1 MIVGCL
7 AVLGIA
13 FMMFLAVL
21 AFVEREI
28 AVGVIMAALSFLSI
42 RKFIRYCKGERK
54 KLKLVKNVDYAG
66 MSVHD
71 MSGVTFE
78 RYCGALLMNNG
89 YRNVLQT
96 QASNDY
102 GADLI
107 AVNENGEKCVF
118 QCKRYSGTVDNS
130 AVQEVVA
137 SKRHYGAT
145 VAGIMTNSVLTANA
159 RELAQDNGVIVYE
172 NIR

>member
-1 MIVGCL
+1 M
-7 AVLGIA
+7 
-13 FMMFLAVL
+13 
-21 AFVEREI
+21 
-28 AVGVIMAALSFLSI
+28 
-42 RKFIRYCKGERK
+42 
-54 KLKLVKNVDYAG
+54 NPNN
-66 MSVHD
+66 
-71 MSGVTFE
+71 MSGEAFE
-78 RYCGALLMNNG
+78 RYCGTLLMNNG

-118 QCKRYSGTVDNS
+118 QCKRYSGTVGNS
-130 AVQEVVA
+130 AIQEVVA

-159 RELAQDNGVIVYE
+159 RKLAQENGVIVYE

>member
-1 MIVGCL
+1 MFGLL
-7 AVLGIA
+7 AIL
-13 FMMFLAVL
+13 
-21 AFVEREI
+21 I
-28 AVGVIMAALSFLSI
+28 AVSMLFFSIVEFAHKEFVAGLVFALLSFI
-42 RKFIRYCKGERK
+42 FARKFVRYCKGERK

-78 RYCGALLMNNG
+78 RYCGTLLMNNG

-96 QASNDY
+96 QASNGY

-118 QCKRYSGTVDNS
+118 QGKRYSGTVDNS

-159 RELAQDNGVIVYE
+159 RKLAQENGVKIYE